1 MSSKKSII
9 KRINRNNKK
18 SSSDEQKTNTD
29 SIQCNK
35 IRNDKYKIVDNE
47 NELLVELD
55 KLNKKPEKIKK
66 HQDENENDNAA
77 DEDNVDP
84 VADEDENIV
93 DPVADEDNDDN
104 AADQDEN
111 IVDPV
116 ADEDDPVEDENI
128 GTLDPVEEKL
138 FYFKSVGSN
147 KIHCITQDQAKMS
160 SIFGNMIDNDAYDE
174 KSVISFKV
182 ITEIYDAEENSTAV
196 YNLNNDEMFDIIVE
210 YFNNWKK
217 TPGTSNYIKL
227 EHIQT
232 SDPLQVLKKK
242 DVEFIESYIKKIR
255 ENSSESIKIVF
266 DKHQYDASYIYRK
279 IVNTKIL
286 SGLLAQADY
295 LDIQC
300 LFNKISVYI
309 ACIIW
314 SISIHD
320 RFEMSSNKYFQQ
332 LSASTIKQAGVKLE
346 NHVASITAGDGKDD
360 SLEDIQF
367 KNNDQ
372 TDNKTLDTTTNIYNT
387 ENCKLLD
394 DSRYE
399 VFDEDS
405 TDESD

>member
-9 KRINRNNKK
+9 KRINRNDKK
-18 SSSDEQKTNTD
+18 TYSNEQKTNTD
-29 SIQCNK
+29 SIQRNK

-47 NELLVELD
+47 NELLVELN
-55 KLNKKPEKIKK
+55 KLNKKSEKIKNY
-66 HQDENENDNAA
+66 QDDPITGDN
-77 DEDNVDP
+77 
-84 VADEDENIV
+84 
-93 DPVADEDNDDN
+93 
-104 AADQDEN
+104 ADQDDEN
-111 IVDPV
+111 NEATIVDQ
-116 ADEDDPVEDENI
+116 DI

-138 FYFKSVGSN
+138 FYFKSVGSD

-160 SIFGNMIDNDAYDE
+160 SIFGNMIDNDTYDE

-182 ITEIYDAEENSTAV
+182 ITEIYDAEENSIAV
-196 YNLNNDEMFDIIVE
+196 YNINTDEMFDIIVE

-242 DVEFIESYIKKIR
+242 DVEFIESYIKKISDQNH
-255 ENSSESIKIVF
+255 ENTGEQNHENIGEQNIKSIKIVF
-266 DKHQYDASYIYRK
+266 DKHQYDDSYVYRK
-279 IVNTKIL
+279 IINTKIL

-295 LDIQC
+295 LDIHC

-320 RFEMSSNKYFQQ
+320 RFEMSNNKYFQQ
-332 LSASTIKQAGVKLE
+332 LSASTIKQAGIKLE

-360 SLEDIQF
+360 SLEDTHC

-394 DSRYE
+394 DSHYE